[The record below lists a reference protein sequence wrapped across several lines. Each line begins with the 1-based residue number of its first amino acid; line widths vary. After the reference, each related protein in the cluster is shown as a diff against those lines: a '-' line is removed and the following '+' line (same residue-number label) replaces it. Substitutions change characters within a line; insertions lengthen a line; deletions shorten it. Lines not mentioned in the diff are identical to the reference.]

1 MPGPLTHIKPVL
13 KLSSESIW
21 RLPLRT
27 LTIVTSMHYFKQFWW
42 KSLTIAILLYVLIAG
57 LINNVPRLPILNE
70 TIRNAFY
77 HPPLWIA
84 MMTLL
89 LLSAIF
95 SIRYLSKGRIQDD
108 LWAIELANT
117 AILFG
122 ILGCI
127 TGSVWAYFAWGDFWP
142 NDPKT
147 NGVAV
152 GMLLYLAYFILRGSF
167 EDELRRARIS
177 SVYNIFAFAMF
188 IPLIMILPRLTDSL
202 HPGNGGNPGFNQYD
216 QDKSITMIIRPA
228 FIGFTLLGLWITQLR
243 FRMRRIEKI
252 LEEQDLSQK
261 SNETSL
267 TQ

>member
-1 MPGPLTHIKPVL
+1 MNY
-13 KLSSESIW
+13 
-21 RLPLRT
+21 LR
-27 LTIVTSMHYFKQFWW
+27 QFWW
-42 KSLTIAILLYVLIAG
+42 KIFTVVILFYVFIAG
-57 LINNVPRLPILNE
+57 LINPVPQLPILNE

-89 LLSAIF
+89 LLSAVF
-95 SIRYLSKGRIQDD
+95 SIRYLSKGQMLDD
-108 LWAIELANT
+108 LWAIEFANT

-152 GMLLYLAYFILRGSF
+152 GMLLYLAYFILRASF
-167 EDELRRARIS
+167 EDELRRARVS
-177 SVYNIFAFAMF
+177 SIYNIFAFAMF

-228 FIGFTLLGLWITQLR
+228 FIGFTMLGIWITQLR
-243 FRMRRIEKI
+243 FRARRVEIV
-252 LEEQDLSQK
+252 LEEQEQQDQK
-261 SNETSL
+261 VNDTSIP
-267 TQ
+267 Q

>member
-1 MPGPLTHIKPVL
+1 MAY
-13 KLSSESIW
+13 
-21 RLPLRT
+21 LRQ
-27 LTIVTSMHYFKQFWW
+27 YWW
-42 KSLTIAILLYVLIAG
+42 KFLSVLILFYVFVAG
-57 LINNVPRLPILNE
+57 LINSVPRLPILNE
-70 TIRNAFY
+70 TIRNSFY

-89 LLSAIF
+89 LLSAVF
-95 SIRYLSKGRIQDD
+95 SIRFLSKGKMLDD
-108 LWAIELANT
+108 LWAIEFANT

-122 ILGCI
+122 VLGCI

-152 GMLLYLAYFILRGSF
+152 GMLLYVAYFILRASF
-167 EDELRRARIS
+167 EDELRRARVSAI
-177 SVYNIFAFAMF
+177 YNIFAFAMF

-228 FIGFTLLGLWITQLR
+228 FIGFTMLGLWITQLR
-243 FRMRRIEKI
+243 FRTRRIEIVLDDQQVNEKI
-252 LEEQDLSQK
+252 SQTCI
-261 SNETSL
+261 SNE
-267 TQ
+267 

>member
-1 MPGPLTHIKPVL
+1 M
-13 KLSSESIW
+13 SY
-21 RLPLRT
+21 LR
-27 LTIVTSMHYFKQFWW
+27 QFWW
-42 KSLTIAILLYVLIAG
+42 KIFTVVILFYVFIAG
-57 LINNVPRLPILNE
+57 LINPVPRLPILNE

-89 LLSAIF
+89 LLSAVF
-95 SIRYLSKGRIQDD
+95 SIRYLSKGQMLDD
-108 LWAIELANT
+108 LWAIEFANT

-152 GMLLYLAYFILRGSF
+152 GMLLYLAYFILRASF
-167 EDELRRARIS
+167 EDELRRARVS
-177 SVYNIFAFAMF
+177 SIYNIFAFAMF

-228 FIGFTLLGLWITQLR
+228 FIGFTMLGIWITQLR
-243 FRMRRIEKI
+243 FRARRVEII
-252 LEEQDLSQK
+252 LEEQEQQDQK
-261 SNETSL
+261 VNDTSIP
-267 TQ
+267 Q

>member
-1 MPGPLTHIKPVL
+1 MQNVK
-13 KLSSESIW
+13 
-21 RLPLRT
+21 
-27 LTIVTSMHYFKQFWW
+27 HYWW
-42 KSLTIAILLYVLIAG
+42 KVLTVFILFYVIIAG
-57 LINNVPRLPILNE
+57 LINPVPRLPILNE
-70 TIRNAFY
+70 TIRNAFF

-84 MMTLL
+84 MMALL
-89 LLSAIF
+89 LLSAAF
-95 SIRYLSKGRIQDD
+95 SIRYLSKGNLNDD
-108 LWAIELANT
+108 LWAIEFANS

-127 TGSVWAYFAWGDFWP
+127 TGSIWAYFAWGDYWP

-152 GMLLYLAYFILRGSF
+152 GMLLYIAYFILRASF

-202 HPGNGGNPGFNQYD
+202 HPGNGGNPGFSQYD
-216 QDKSITMIIRPA
+216 QDKSITLIIRPA

-243 FRMRRIEKI
+243 FRMRRAHK
-252 LEEQDLSQK
+252 LVDEQEAAQLR
-261 SNETSL
+261 
-267 TQ
+267 TQINLQE

>member
-1 MPGPLTHIKPVL
+1 M
-13 KLSSESIW
+13 
-21 RLPLRT
+21 RQ
-27 LTIVTSMHYFKQFWW
+27 YWW
-42 KSLTIAILLYVLIAG
+42 KFLSVLILFYVFVAG
-57 LINNVPRLPILNE
+57 LINSVPRLPILNE
-70 TIRNAFY
+70 TIRNSFY

-89 LLSAIF
+89 LLSAVF
-95 SIRYLSKGRIQDD
+95 SIRFLSKGKMLDD
-108 LWAIELANT
+108 LWAIEFANT

-122 ILGCI
+122 VLGCI

-152 GMLLYLAYFILRGSF
+152 GMLLYVAYFILRASF
-167 EDELRRARIS
+167 EDELRRARVSAI
-177 SVYNIFAFAMF
+177 YNIFAFAMF

-228 FIGFTLLGLWITQLR
+228 FIGFTMLGLWITQLR
-243 FRMRRIEKI
+243 FRTRRIEIVLDDQQVNEKI
-252 LEEQDLSQK
+252 SQTCI
-261 SNETSL
+261 SNE
-267 TQ
+267 

>member
-1 MPGPLTHIKPVL
+1 MNY
-13 KLSSESIW
+13 
-21 RLPLRT
+21 LR
-27 LTIVTSMHYFKQFWW
+27 QFWW
-42 KSLTIAILLYVLIAG
+42 KIFTVVILFYVFIAG
-57 LINNVPRLPILNE
+57 LINPVPRLPILNE

-95 SIRYLSKGRIQDD
+95 SIRYLSKGQMLDD
-108 LWAIELANT
+108 LWAIEFANT

-152 GMLLYLAYFILRGSF
+152 GMLLYLAYFILRASF
-167 EDELRRARIS
+167 EDELRRARVS
-177 SVYNIFAFAMF
+177 SIYNIFAFAMF

-228 FIGFTLLGLWITQLR
+228 FIGFTMLGIWITQLR
-243 FRMRRIEKI
+243 FRARRVEII
-252 LEEQDLSQK
+252 LEEQEQQDQK
-261 SNETSL
+261 VNDTSIP
-267 TQ
+267 Q

>member
-1 MPGPLTHIKPVL
+1 MK
-13 KLSSESIW
+13 SSMNY
-21 RLPLRT
+21 LR
-27 LTIVTSMHYFKQFWW
+27 QFWW
-42 KSLTIAILLYVLIAG
+42 KIFTVVILFYVFIAG
-57 LINNVPRLPILNE
+57 LINPVPQLPILNE

-89 LLSAIF
+89 LLSAVF
-95 SIRYLSKGRIQDD
+95 SIRYLSKGQMLDD
-108 LWAIELANT
+108 LWAIEFANT

-152 GMLLYLAYFILRGSF
+152 GMLLYLAYFILRASF
-167 EDELRRARIS
+167 EDELRRARVS
-177 SVYNIFAFAMF
+177 SIYNIFAFAMF

-228 FIGFTLLGLWITQLR
+228 FIGFTMLGIWITQLR
-243 FRMRRIEKI
+243 FRARRVEIV
-252 LEEQDLSQK
+252 LEEQEQQDQK
-261 SNETSL
+261 VNDTSIP
-267 TQ
+267 Q